1 MRRFPYNR
9 SDFVPRITF
18 NSVIKKFGQK
28 QPINNLSF
36 MIEDGEFIILL
47 GPTGAG
53 KTTTLKLLAGL
64 EMPNEGGIQFDHE
77 EMSNVP
83 PEDRKVGFVFEQ
95 FNLFPHMHVLDNLT
109 YGPRV
114 HRDDLNEARK
124 VANEMLDMMY
134 LEDTQKLYPNELS
147 GGMKQRVGIARAI
160 SGNPQLL
167 LMDEPL
173 GALDAK
179 IRGSLRIELRNLVKE
194 LGLTCVMATHDTLE
208 AFTIADRIFCL
219 NNGQIEQIGTPEEI
233 YNSPQTPFVANLIAE
248 CNNYKGTITE
258 KGEEYDTVKLE
269 NGLKLSINSTSYELN
284 TMVQLIIRANDIIQR
299 TNSKSSELNEFELKI
314 VNSRLLGDF
323 YRWSCTFGDDIIRFK
338 TMITPEILK
347 EDRLN
352 QKVKLVI
359 PSNKIFIYRIN
370 NNNRGHTNEKNI

>member
-1 MRRFPYNR
+1 M
-9 SDFVPRITF
+9 PRITF

-28 QPINNLSF
+28 LPINDLSF
-36 MIEDGEFIILL
+36 VIEDGEFVVLL

-64 EMPNEGGIQFDHE
+64 ETPNEGSINFDNE
-77 EMSNVP
+77 EVNNIP

-95 FNLFPHMHVLDNLT
+95 FNLFPHMHVLDNLI

-114 HRDDLNEARK
+114 HRDNLNDARI
-124 VANEMLDMMY
+124 VASEMLDMMY
-134 LEDTQKLYPNELS
+134 LDDTQHLFPNELS
-147 GGMKQRVGIARAI
+147 GGMKQRVGIARAV

-208 AFTIADRIFCL
+208 AFTIADRILCL

-233 YNSPQTPFVANLIAE
+233 YNSPKTPFVANIIAE
-248 CNNYKGTITE
+248 CNNYHGVISE

-269 NGLKLSINSTSYELN
+269 NGLKLLINSNSHELN
-284 TMVQLIIRANDIIQR
+284 TKVQLIIKANDIIQR
-299 TNSKSSELNEFELKI
+299 TKSKSSEINEFELKI
-314 VNSRLLGDF
+314 VNSRLLGDY
-323 YRWSCTFGDDIIRFK
+323 YRWSCTFGDDVIKFK
-338 TMITPEILK
+338 KMITPEVLIG
-347 EDRLN
+347 DRIN
-352 QKVKLVI
+352 QKVRLVI
-359 PSNKIFIYRIN
+359 PPNKIFIYQIN
-370 NNNRGHTNEKNI
+370 NE